1 MQNSQG
7 TLPARWNTQQ
17 LVTMAFMAA
26 ISTVLSFIE
35 IPLFPAA
42 PFLKYD
48 PSFVPA
54 VMGAFA
60 FGPLAGCIISFVS
73 VIAHVFITSN
83 IWGGVM
89 TIICACAYLVPLGL
103 AGKTK
108 NASGHIPTVKL
119 IVGFFVGSLA
129 MIIVALLSNLVV
141 TPIYTGAPLQSIIA
155 MIIPILLPF
164 NIAKVLLN
172 SIISALVYKSI
183 AVVLHKYSSRS
194 RA

>member
-1 MQNSQG
+1 MQTSQG

-54 VMGAFA
+54 IMGAFA

-83 IWGGVM
+83 IWGGIM
-89 TIICACAYLVPLGL
+89 TIACACAYLVPLGL
-103 AGKTK
+103 AGKTR
-108 NASGHIPTVKL
+108 NSNGHISTVRL
-119 IVGFFVGSLA
+119 IVGFSIGSLA
-129 MIIVALLSNLVV
+129 MIIVALLGNLVV

-183 AVVLHKYSSRS
+183 AVLLHKYSSRNS
-194 RA
+194 K